1 MYVKTTTITN
11 ITTSSS
17 PLHSWKSLSKKAK
30 LNPSFFYPR
39 SAVWKEQ
46 RPLIRSD
53 LRRFEEFANTAPFP
67 FLPLANWPW
76 CRPIFHSAQ
85 QASSSLKKGRLTQHG
100 PPPSELS
107 PLRSVHKKQQ
117 CMQPR
122 CMLCLPSPSPSHS
135 LEPWQLTSF
144 VFGLAFYH
152 WLVLV

>member
-1 MYVKTTTITN
+1 MKTTSITN

-17 PLHSWKSLSKKAK
+17 LFHSWKSLAKKAK
-30 LNPSFFYPR
+30 LNPSFFYPRQR

-53 LRRFEEFANTAPFP
+53 LRRFEEFANTAPSLLVPPPCKLTVMSANFP
-67 FLPLANWPW
+67 
-76 CRPIFHSAQ
+76 
-85 QASSSLKKGRLTQHG
+85 LTLLSKQFTQEREINTT

-107 PLRSVHKKQQ
+107 PLASVHKKQQ

-135 LEPWQLTSF
+135 LEPWQLTS
-144 VFGLAFYH
+144 VKS
-152 WLVLV
+152 